1 MSNRL
6 DDVLTGKEDNYLL
19 PFLWQRGEDETV
31 IREEMARVFESGIRA
46 VCVEAR
52 PHPDF
57 AGPRWWRDM
66 DIIMDEA
73 RSRGMRV
80 WLLDDDH
87 FPTGH
92 AAGKMKDAPS
102 ELRRSFLRESHLDVI
117 GPRNKASFLV
127 RPFLI
132 DISKPGGEGAKLV
145 AVIAARRDAEHQQ
158 LTGEMLDLTGCI
170 QGDYLYWDVPEGCW
184 RVFYVVSSPNGGSE
198 REQDYINPIVAASTQ
213 VLIDAV
219 YEPHYRRY
227 QEDFGRTFAGFFSD
241 EPAFY
246 NDNLHTFGYH
256 SGLGQ
261 PGVTLPWRADML
273 ELLSAGSGLEYR
285 LYLPLLWH
293 DGGEM
298 TRIVRYTYMDVV
310 SRLYADNF
318 TKPLGDW
325 CRAHHVEYIGHVIE
339 DNGAHTHLGPGTA
352 HYFRALWDQ
361 DMAGLDI
368 VLWQLAPGMD
378 AGYFTNATGEGDGE
392 FYHYGLAKMGASLSH
407 IDPKKQ
413 GRTMC
418 ELFGAYGWAE
428 GLRLMKWMTDHLLVR
443 GVNYFVPHAFS
454 QAEFPDPDCPPHLYA
469 RGRNPQ
475 YRYYHALNQ
484 YTNRVSHLLSGGQHI
499 APVAILY
506 HAEAEWSGAAMP
518 FQQPGRVLMQR
529 QIDYDVLPADAL
541 LQSAQVTGGVLGGMG
556 ETYAALVVPESQALP
571 EKVIAR
577 LVEFAE
583 NGLPV
588 LFINRLPEKAS
599 DQAASG
605 AVARLANQPGV
616 RVLPLCDLAGY
627 VHDQGWG
634 EIETE
639 NSAPYLRSFHSRHA
653 AMDVFMFVNEHP
665 HQQVETRVSIPGR
678 FPAVGYDALQNRVVK
693 LHASETDGRI
703 SFPLRLSP
711 SESILVITGEAVRGL
726 EAGAVDLPGAA
737 AARAAHM
744 MELTG
749 PWAVSTADSL
759 SYPTFTPWR
768 DLPELADLS
777 MPGSLPAFS
786 GTFRYETG
794 FAWPG
799 PAGSAWLDLGEV
811 YETAEVWLNG
821 QRYGLRLC
829 PPYLFELP
837 ELRPGEN
844 RLVIEVTNTLV
855 KEQQD
860 FLSRFTVQDP
870 SGMLGPV
877 RLKWE

>member
-1 MSNRL
+1 
-6 DDVLTGKEDNYLL
+6 
-19 PFLWQRGEDETV
+19 
-31 IREEMARVFESGIRA
+31 
-46 VCVEAR
+46 
-52 PHPDF
+52 
-57 AGPRWWRDM
+57 
-66 DIIMDEA
+66 
-73 RSRGMRV
+73 
-80 WLLDDDH
+80 
-87 FPTGH
+87 
-92 AAGKMKDAPS
+92 
-102 ELRRSFLRESHLDVI
+102 
-117 GPRNKASFLV
+117 
-127 RPFLI
+127 
-132 DISKPGGEGAKLV
+132 
-145 AVIAARRDAEHQQ
+145 
-158 LTGEMLDLTGCI
+158 
-170 QGDYLYWDVPEGCW
+170 
-184 RVFYVVSSPNGGSE
+184 
-198 REQDYINPIVAASTQ
+198 
-213 VLIDAV
+213 
-219 YEPHYRRY
+219 
-227 QEDFGRTFAGFFSD
+227 
-241 EPAFY
+241 
-246 NDNLHTFGYH
+246 
-256 SGLGQ
+256 
-261 PGVTLPWRADML
+261 
-273 ELLSAGSGLEYR
+273 
-285 LYLPLLWH
+285 
-293 DGGEM
+293 
-298 TRIVRYTYMDVV
+298 
-310 SRLYADNF
+310 
-318 TKPLGDW
+318 
-325 CRAHHVEYIGHVIE
+325 
-339 DNGAHTHLGPGTA
+339 
-352 HYFRALWDQ
+352 
-361 DMAGLDI
+361 
-368 VLWQLAPGMD
+368 
-378 AGYFTNATGEGDGE
+378 
-392 FYHYGLAKMGASLSH
+392 
-407 IDPKKQ
+407 
-413 GRTMC
+413 
-418 ELFGAYGWAE
+418 
-428 GLRLMKWMTDHLLVR
+428 
-443 GVNYFVPHAFS
+443 
-454 QAEFPDPDCPPHLYA
+454 
-469 RGRNPQ
+469 
-475 YRYYHALNQ
+475 
-484 YTNRVSHLLSGGQHI
+484 
-499 APVAILY
+499 
-506 HAEAEWSGAAMP
+506 
-518 FQQPGRVLMQR
+518 
-529 QIDYDVLPADAL
+529 
-541 LQSAQVTGGVLGGMG
+541 MG

-616 RVLPLCDLAGY
+616 RMLPLCDLAGY

-693 LHASETDGRI
+693 LHASETDGKI

-711 SESILVITGEAVRGL
+711 SESLLVITGEAVRRL

-749 PWAVSTADSL
+749 PLAVSTADSM

-786 GTFRYETG
+786 GTFRYETR

-821 QRYGLRLC
+821 QRCGLRLC